1 MPPTRPESPREE
13 TEAEEQARVLAKL
26 RELGASNKAEEP
38 SE

>member
-1 MPPTRPESPREE
+1 MRPEAPREE

-26 RELGASNKAEEP
+26 RELGATKAEER

>member
-1 MPPTRPESPREE
+1 MPPVRPESPREE

-26 RELGASNKAEEP
+26 RELGGAKTEDP

>member
-1 MPPTRPESPREE
+1 VQPTHAEPTREE

-26 RELGASNKAEEP
+26 RELGGTKTEEP